1 MNERHECEII
11 QKSKAPVSIE
21 KMNEKWYWIL
31 WGEKK
36 NEAHGIRFCPYCGE
50 KLE

>member
-1 MNERHECEII
+1 MNEWHECEII
-11 QKSKAPVSIE
+11 RKSKAHISVE
-21 KMNEKWYWIL
+21 KLKKRLYLII